1 MAGMMCLL
9 RNGEYHLALNSY
21 EGGCRLKW
29 YCLRVKLVLVLD
41 AL

>member
-9 RNGEYHLALNSY
+9 RNGESRTRFELVLLCEN
-21 EGGCRLKW
+21 
-29 YCLRVKLVLVLD
+29 LVLVLD